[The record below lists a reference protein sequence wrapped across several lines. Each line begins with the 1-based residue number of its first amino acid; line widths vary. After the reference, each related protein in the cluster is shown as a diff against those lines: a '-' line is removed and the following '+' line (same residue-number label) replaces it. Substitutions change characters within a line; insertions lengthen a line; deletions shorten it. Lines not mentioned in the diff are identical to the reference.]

1 MIFFFFLRLRKAGDR
16 LEAEAY
22 QEQKSLRA
30 MGASQ
35 LTVDLG
41 GQSSLE
47 RKSNG
52 MNLKG
57 RKMGERMDSP
67 FKRAR
72 WSKTIQVLAHV
83 NSWYC

>member
-1 MIFFFFLRLRKAGDR
+1 
-16 LEAEAY
+16 
-22 QEQKSLRA
+22 

-57 RKMGERMDSP
+57 RQMGETTDSP

-72 WSKTIQVLAHV
+72 WIKTI
-83 NSWYC
+83 